1 MPCEHRHVFTHP
13 VAKLCPLKTSHLNQ
27 RKITLGPAA
36 TFFFWYQLRA
46 RGKVQIAHCI
56 GASLSVAQH
65 PARVRSFALSALRR
79 AGRVGVGRG
88 GASQVRCSLA
98 LVLCVGA
105 ALLGTTHVFALL
117 VGRLGLLLL
126 VTPLLLARLDL
137 RCRRRRR
144 RAAALL
150 GLELLLRSRLP
161 RLHELAHLLRGLG
174 RLVLRLVGLLLR
186 GGRLRRRRRLRVR
199 LLLGGLLLGP
209 LHRRRRQLPAFL
221 GLILVVGLERRHHRL
236 HLQLLVG
243 QRLLFLLLG
252 RLGRHRHRHRHRHRL
267 LLLLLL
273 L

>member
-1 MPCEHRHVFTHP
+1 MQLPSPYGFKLPCEHRHVFTHP
-13 VAKLCPLKTSHLNQ
+13 VAKLCPLKTSLNQ

-36 TFFFWYQLRA
+36 TLFFWYQLRA

-126 VTPLLLARLDL
+126 VTPLLVATEAAGFGDFGPGTGAPPQPLLGIHAAR
-137 RCRRRRR
+137 
-144 RAAALL
+144 ALL
-150 GLELLLRSRLP
+150 S
-161 RLHELAHLLRGLG
+161 
-174 RLVLRLVGLLLR
+174 
-186 GGRLRRRRRLRVR
+186 
-199 LLLGGLLLGP
+199 GP
-209 LHRRRRQLPAFL
+209 
-221 GLILVVGLERRHHRL
+221 ERRP
-236 HLQLLVG
+236 
-243 QRLLFLLLG
+243 
-252 RLGRHRHRHRHRHRL
+252 
-267 LLLLLL
+267 
-273 L
+273 